1 MFDKLYK
8 EANDEIPINAA
19 LKEELIRKAS
29 AEPVKKTDR
38 HTVIVRRVGFAAT
51 AAAVIALSF
60 TAMPYI
66 KDNFSGDSSYIGTGT
81 IPY

>member
-38 HTVIVRRVGFAAT
+38 HTVVVRRVGFAA
-51 AAAVIALSF
+51 IAKHE
-60 TAMPYI
+60 AEVYYNKI
-66 KDNFSGDSSYIGTGT
+66 INNT
-81 IPY
+81 IDDMRYPE